1 MLRTIYALGL
11 ILISMITN
19 TIEAKNNN
27 APRVHYT
34 IKIADA
40 KSHYANVTL
49 RLEELTPG
57 TVDVYMPVWT
67 PGSYLVREFAK
78 NVESVAAIGLNSDQ
92 SKMVFAE
99 KPANFGTPIA
109 HTKLDKNTWRLTIPK
124 NVAAVE
130 FRYRVYCFELSV
142 RTSFIDED
150 QALLNMA
157 SVLMTAK
164 GSEHLGG
171 DLAIDYPASWFSKAT
186 ALDQASTEITATPNW
201 PSNDSITEGKYTND
215 ELRSMMRHTDFT
227 YPNFDELVDAPVQLG
242 NFPVFKFEV
251 NGVPHEVAMV
261 GRNNAN
267 PEKLSN
273 DMQLMCRTMAKVVND
288 HPCKRYTFI
297 VQNVET
303 GGGGLEHKNSTV
315 LMMSRWSYIDAAR
328 YRGFL
333 GLVAHEYFHLWN
345 VKRIRPA
352 ELGPFNYRQENYTDL
367 LWLAEGITSY
377 YDEIALMRA
386 GFVSRKEFLG
396 TMAGYVNAHEN
407 RMGARVASISEMSH
421 DAWIKEYRPNENSKN
436 STYSYYSK
444 GVIVGFLFD
453 AWISANT
460 NGNKHLDD
468 VMQYLWRTHY
478 KNKAMGEEGQ
488 GIKEKEFIDA
498 VKIVILAGKT
508 IPTADNKLKNNP
520 KNQSN
525 LGVGVGMSF
534 DQFAEQLLHSTDIPD
549 YAGLMK
555 AAGIDSK
562 ITENQ
567 SKKFG
572 LTCELSNGR
581 TVVKGIHAHPTA
593 AGFQLGVNVNDELI
607 ALNGVRIENN
617 IDDLFLKLGEPKGLN
632 LLVNRA
638 GLLRSFTGDF
648 STFPEV
654 KYEFLL
660 PLIAQGDEFWDGEG
674 AIQTLLK

>member
-1 MLRTIYALGL
+1 MDFCRMLRTIYALGFT
-11 ILISMITN
+11 LISMIPN
-19 TIEAKNNN
+19 SADAKKN
-27 APRVHYT
+27 ASPRVHYT
-34 IKIADA
+34 IAITDP
-40 KSHYANVTL
+40 KSHYADVTL

-57 TVDVYMPVWT
+57 AVDVYMPVWT

-78 NVESVAAIGLNSDQ
+78 NVESVGAIGLNADE

-99 KPANFGTPIA
+99 KPANFGTAIA

-130 FRYRVYCFELSV
+130 FRYKVYCFELSV

-157 SVLMTAK
+157 SVLMTVK

-171 DLAIDYPASWFSKAT
+171 DLAIDHPVRWFNYAT
-186 ALDQASTEITATPNW
+186 ALDDDGE
-201 PSNDSITEGKYTND
+201 SNHYVLDYPAGEW
-215 ELRSMMRHTDFT
+215 LRETKETIRKAFT
-227 YPNFDELVDAPVQLG
+227 YPNFDDLVDAPVQLG
-242 NFPVFKFEV
+242 NFDHFTFDV
-251 NGVPHEVAMV
+251 NGVPHEVAMA
-261 GRNNAN
+261 GRNNADL
-267 PEKLSN
+267 EKLRD

-297 VQNVET
+297 VQNVEN

-315 LMMSRWSYIDAAR
+315 LMMSRWAYTDAAR
-328 YRGFL
+328 YKGFL

-386 GFVSRKEFLG
+386 GIVTRKEFLG

-407 RMGARVASISEMSH
+407 RMGARVATISEMSH

-444 GVIVGFLFD
+444 GVVVGFLFD
-453 AWISANT
+453 AWIAAST
-460 NGNKHLDD
+460 NGSKHLDD

-478 KNKAMGEEGQ
+478 KNKALGEEGA
-488 GIKEKEFIDA
+488 GITEKDFLNA
-498 VKIVILAGKT
+498 VKTVILSGPET
-508 IPTADNKLKNNP
+508 
-520 KNQSN
+520 
-525 LGVGVGMSF
+525 GVATKMSF
-534 DQFAEQLLHSTDIPD
+534 DQFAKQLLHSTDIPD
-549 YAGLMK
+549 YSALLK
-555 AAGIDSK
+555 AAGIDTK
-562 ITENQ
+562 ITESQ

-581 TVVKGIHAHPTA
+581 TIVKGIHAHPTA

-607 ALNGVRIENN
+607 AINGVRIENN
-617 IDDLFLKLGEPKGLN
+617 IDDLILKLGEPKELT
-632 LLVNRA
+632 LVVNRT
-638 GLLRSFTGDF
+638 GLLREFKGNFT
-648 STFPEV
+648 TYPET

-660 PLIAQGDEFWDGEG
+660 PATAKGDDFWEG
-674 AIQTLLK
+674 AGSIQTLLK

>member
-1 MLRTIYALGL
+1 MGFT
-11 ILISMITN
+11 LISMIPN
-19 TIEAKNNN
+19 SADAKKN
-27 APRVHYT
+27 ASPRVHYT
-34 IKIADA
+34 IAITDP
-40 KSHYANVTL
+40 KSHYAEVTL
-49 RLEELTPG
+49 RLEDVTPG
-57 TVDVYMPVWT
+57 SLDVYMPVWT

-78 NVESVAAIGLNSDQ
+78 NVESVSARGLSLDE

-99 KPANFGTPIA
+99 EPLNFGSPIA
-109 HTKLDKNTWRLTIPK
+109 PNKLDKNTWRLTIPK
-124 NVAAVE
+124 GVAAVE
-130 FRYRVYCFELSV
+130 FRYKVYCFELSV
-142 RTSFIDED
+142 RTSFIDDD

-157 SVLMTAK
+157 SVLMTVK

-171 DLAIDYPASWFSKAT
+171 DLAIDYPVRWFKTAT
-186 ALDQASTEITATPNW
+186 ALDQSLYESAVDRE
-201 PSNDSITEGKYTND
+201 YTQA
-215 ELRSMMRHTDFT
+215 ELGSMMRHADFT
-227 YPNFDELVDAPVQLG
+227 YPNFDDLVDAPVQLG
-242 NFPVFKFEV
+242 NFPVFKFDV
-251 NGVPHEVAMV
+251 NGIPHEVAMV
-261 GRNNAN
+261 GRNNADL
-267 PEKLSN
+267 EKLRD

-297 VQNVET
+297 VQNVEA

-315 LMMSRWSYIDAAR
+315 LMMSRWAYTDAAR
-328 YRGFL
+328 YKGFL

-386 GFVSRKEFLG
+386 GIVTRKEFLS

-407 RMGARVASISEMSH
+407 RMGARVATISEMSH

-453 AWISANT
+453 AWIAANT
-460 NGNKHLDD
+460 NGSRHLDD

-478 KNKAMGEEGQ
+478 KNKALGEEGK
-488 GIKEKEFIDA
+488 GITEKEFIDA
-498 VKIVILAGKT
+498 VKTVIITGNGNPEIGIGTGK
-508 IPTADNKLKNNP
+508 
-520 KNQSN
+520 
-525 LGVGVGMSF
+525 SF
-534 DQFAEQLLHSTDIPD
+534 DQFAKQLLHSTEIPD
-549 YAGLMK
+549 YAALAKM
-555 AAGIDSK
+555 AGIDTK
-562 ITENQ
+562 ITESQ

-581 TVVKGIHAHPTA
+581 TLVKGIHAHPTA

-617 IDDLFLKLGEPKGLN
+617 IDDLFLKIGEPKEIT

-638 GLLRSFTGDF
+638 GLLRECTGIF

-654 KYEFLL
+654 KYEFML
-660 PLIAQGDEFWDGEG
+660 PATAKGDEFWEAAG
-674 AIQTLLK
+674 ALQTLLK

>member
-1 MLRTIYALGL
+1 MDFCRMLRIFQTLGL
-11 ILISMITN
+11 AIISITAM
-19 TIEAKNNN
+19 TVSAKSHS
-27 APRVHYT
+27 APRVHYN
-34 IKIADA
+34 IKIESPH
-40 KSHYANVTL
+40 SHYAKVTL
-49 RLEELTPG
+49 RIEDVKPG
-57 TVDVYMPVWT
+57 ALDIYMPIWT
-67 PGSYLVREFAK
+67 PGSYLAREFAK
-78 NVESVAAIGLNSDQ
+78 NVESANAIGLTADE

-99 KPANFGTPIA
+99 KPINFGKTVEF
-109 HTKLDKNTWRLTIPK
+109 TKTSKNTWRVIVPK
-124 NVAAVE
+124 GIQSIE
-130 FRYRVYCFELSV
+130 FGYLVYCFELSV
-142 RTSFIDED
+142 RTSFIDDD

-157 SVLMTAK
+157 SVLMTVK

-171 DLAIDYPASWFSKAT
+171 DLSIDHPLRWFNYAT
-186 ALDQASTEITATPNW
+186 ALDADAEEVMLITKPTEA
-201 PSNDSITEGKYTND
+201 
-215 ELRSMMRHTDFT
+215 ELKSALTRINFT
-227 YPNFDELVDAPVQLG
+227 YPNFDDLVDAPLQLG
-242 NFPVFKFEV
+242 NFPVFKFDV

-261 GRNNAN
+261 GRNNADL
-267 PEKLSN
+267 EKLRG

-297 VQNVET
+297 VQNVEN

-315 LMMSRWSYIDAAR
+315 LMMSRWAYTDAAR
-328 YRGFL
+328 YKGFL

-345 VKRIRPA
+345 VKRIRPI
-352 ELGPFNYRQENYTDL
+352 ELGPFKYGEENYTSM

-386 GFVSRKEFLG
+386 GIVTRKEFLG

-407 RMGARVASISEMSH
+407 RMGARVATISEMSH

-453 AWISANT
+453 AWIAAST
-460 NGNKHLDD
+460 NGSKHLDD

-478 KNKAMGEEGQ
+478 KNKALGEEGA
-488 GIKEKEFIDA
+488 GITEKDFLNA
-498 VKIVILAGKT
+498 VKTVILSGKGNPDAGKGSEFT
-508 IPTADNKLKNNP
+508 
-520 KNQSN
+520 
-525 LGVGVGMSF
+525 F
-534 DQFAEQLLHSTDIPD
+534 DQFAKQLLHSTEIPD
-549 YAGLMK
+549 YSGLMK
-555 AAGIDSK
+555 AAGIDIK
-562 ITENQ
+562 ITESQ

-617 IDDLFLKLGEPKGLN
+617 IDDLFLKLGEPKELT
-632 LLVNRA
+632 LVVNRA
-638 GLLRSFTGDF
+638 GLLREIKGTF

-660 PLIAQGDEFWDGEG
+660 PATAKGDEFWEGAG

>member
-1 MLRTIYALGL
+1 MDFCRMLRIFQTLGL
-11 ILISMITN
+11 AIISITAM
-19 TIEAKNNN
+19 TVSAKSHS
-27 APRVHYT
+27 APRVHYN
-34 IKIADA
+34 IKIESPH
-40 KSHYANVTL
+40 SHYAKVTL
-49 RLEELTPG
+49 RIEDVKPG
-57 TVDVYMPVWT
+57 ALDIYMPIWT
-67 PGSYLVREFAK
+67 PGSYLAREFAK
-78 NVESVAAIGLNSDQ
+78 NVESANAIGLTADE

-99 KPANFGTPIA
+99 MPINFGKTVEF
-109 HTKLDKNTWRLTIPK
+109 TKTSKNTWRVIVPK
-124 NVAAVE
+124 GIQSIE
-130 FRYRVYCFELSV
+130 FSYLVYCFELSV

-157 SVLMTAK
+157 SVLMTVK

-171 DLAIDYPASWFSKAT
+171 DLSIDHPVRWFNYAT
-186 ALDQASTEITATPNW
+186 ALDDDGE
-201 PSNDSITEGKYTND
+201 SNQYVLDYPAGKW
-215 ELRSMMRHTDFT
+215 LRETKETIRKAFT
-227 YPNFDELVDAPVQLG
+227 YPNFDDLVDAPVQLG
-242 NFPVFKFEV
+242 NFDHFTFDV

-261 GRNNAN
+261 GRNNADL
-267 PEKLSN
+267 EKLR
-273 DMQLMCRTMAKVVND
+273 DGIQLMCRTMAKVVND

-297 VQNVET
+297 VQNVEN

-315 LMMSRWSYIDAAR
+315 LMMSRWAYTDAAR
-328 YRGFL
+328 YKGFL

-345 VKRIRPA
+345 VKRIRPI
-352 ELGPFNYRQENYTDL
+352 ELGPFKYGEENYTSM

-386 GFVSRKEFLG
+386 GIVTRKEFLG

-407 RMGARVASISEMSH
+407 RMGARVATISEMSH

-453 AWISANT
+453 AWIAAST
-460 NGNKHLDD
+460 NGSKHLDD

-478 KNKAMGEEGQ
+478 KNKALGEEGA
-488 GIKEKEFIDA
+488 GITEKDFLNA
-498 VKIVILAGKT
+498 VKTVILSGKGNPDAGKGSEF
-508 IPTADNKLKNNP
+508 P
-520 KNQSN
+520 
-525 LGVGVGMSF
+525 F
-534 DQFAEQLLHSTDIPD
+534 DQFAKQLLHSTEIPD
-549 YAGLMK
+549 YSGLMK
-555 AAGIDSK
+555 DAGIDIK
-562 ITENQ
+562 ITESQ

-572 LTCELSNGR
+572 LSCELSNGR

-617 IDDLFLKLGEPKGLN
+617 IDDLFLKLGEPKELT
-632 LLVNRA
+632 LVVNRA
-638 GLLRSFTGDF
+638 GLLREIKGNF

-660 PLIAQGDEFWDGEG
+660 PATAKGDEFWEGAG

>member
-1 MLRTIYALGL
+1 MDFCRMLGIFQTLGL
-11 ILISMITN
+11 AIISITAM
-19 TIEAKNNN
+19 TVSAKSQS
-27 APRVHYT
+27 APRVHYN
-34 IKIADA
+34 IKIESPH
-40 KSHYANVTL
+40 SHYAKVTL
-49 RLEELTPG
+49 RIEDVKPG
-57 TVDVYMPVWT
+57 ALDIYMPIWT
-67 PGSYLVREFAK
+67 PGSYLAREFAK
-78 NVESVAAIGLNSDQ
+78 NVESANAIGLTADE

-99 KPANFGTPIA
+99 MPINFGKTVEF
-109 HTKLDKNTWRLTIPK
+109 TKTNKNTWRVIVPK
-124 NVAAVE
+124 GIQSIE
-130 FRYRVYCFELSV
+130 FSYLVYCFELSV

-157 SVLMTAK
+157 SVLMTVK

-171 DLAIDYPASWFSKAT
+171 DLSIDHPVRWFNYAT
-186 ALDQASTEITATPNW
+186 ALDDDGE
-201 PSNDSITEGKYTND
+201 SNQYVLDYPAGKW
-215 ELRSMMRHTDFT
+215 LRETKETIRKAFT
-227 YPNFDELVDAPVQLG
+227 YPNFDDLVDAPVQLG
-242 NFPVFKFEV
+242 NFDNFTFDV

-261 GRNNAN
+261 GRNNADL
-267 PEKLSN
+267 EKLR
-273 DMQLMCRTMAKVVND
+273 DGIQLMCRTMAKVVND

-297 VQNVET
+297 VQNVEN

-315 LMMSRWSYIDAAR
+315 LMMSRWAYTDAAR
-328 YRGFL
+328 YKGFL

-345 VKRIRPA
+345 VKRIRPT
-352 ELGPFNYRQENYTDL
+352 ELGPFKYGEENYTSM

-386 GFVSRKEFLG
+386 GIVTRKEFLG

-407 RMGARVASISEMSH
+407 RMGARVATISEMSH

-453 AWISANT
+453 AWIAAST
-460 NGNKHLDD
+460 NGSKHLDD

-478 KNKAMGEEGQ
+478 KNKALGEEGA
-488 GIKEKEFIDA
+488 GITEKDFLNA
-498 VKIVILAGKT
+498 VKTVILSGKGNPDAGKGSEFT
-508 IPTADNKLKNNP
+508 
-520 KNQSN
+520 
-525 LGVGVGMSF
+525 F
-534 DQFAEQLLHSTDIPD
+534 DQFAKQLLHSTEIPD
-549 YAGLMK
+549 YSGLMK
-555 AAGIDSK
+555 AAGIDIK
-562 ITENQ
+562 ITESQ

-572 LTCELSNGR
+572 LSCELSNGR

-617 IDDLFLKLGEPKGLN
+617 IDDLFLKLGEPKELT
-632 LLVNRA
+632 LVVNRA
-638 GLLRSFTGDF
+638 GLLREIKGNF

-660 PLIAQGDEFWDGEG
+660 PATAKGDEFWEGAG

>member
-1 MLRTIYALGL
+1 VDFCRMLGIFQTLGL
-11 ILISMITN
+11 AIISITAM
-19 TIEAKNNN
+19 TVSAKSQS
-27 APRVHYT
+27 APRVHYN
-34 IKIADA
+34 IKIESPH
-40 KSHYANVTL
+40 SHYAKVTL
-49 RLEELTPG
+49 RIEDVKPG
-57 TVDVYMPVWT
+57 ALDIYMPIWT
-67 PGSYLVREFAK
+67 PGSYLAREFAK
-78 NVESVAAIGLNSDQ
+78 NVESANAIGLTADE

-99 KPANFGTPIA
+99 MPINFGKTVEF
-109 HTKLDKNTWRLTIPK
+109 TKTSKNTWRVIVPK
-124 NVAAVE
+124 GIQSIE
-130 FRYRVYCFELSV
+130 FSYLVYCFELSV

-157 SVLMTAK
+157 SVLMTVK

-171 DLAIDYPASWFSKAT
+171 DLSIDHPVRWFNYAT
-186 ALDQASTEITATPNW
+186 ALDDDGE
-201 PSNDSITEGKYTND
+201 SNQYVLDYPAGKW
-215 ELRSMMRHTDFT
+215 LRETKETIRKAFT
-227 YPNFDELVDAPVQLG
+227 YPNFDDLVDAPVQLG
-242 NFPVFKFEV
+242 NFDHFTFDV

-261 GRNNAN
+261 GRNNADL
-267 PEKLSN
+267 EKLR
-273 DMQLMCRTMAKVVND
+273 DGIQLMCRTMAKVVND

-297 VQNVET
+297 VQNVEN

-315 LMMSRWSYIDAAR
+315 LMMSRWAYTDAAR
-328 YRGFL
+328 YKGFL

-345 VKRIRPA
+345 VKRIRPT
-352 ELGPFNYRQENYTDL
+352 ELGPFKYGEENYTSM

-386 GFVSRKEFLG
+386 GIVTRKEFLG

-407 RMGARVASISEMSH
+407 RMGARVATISEMSH

-453 AWISANT
+453 AWIAAST
-460 NGNKHLDD
+460 NGSKHLDD

-478 KNKAMGEEGQ
+478 KNKALGEEGA
-488 GIKEKEFIDA
+488 GITEKDFLNA
-498 VKIVILAGKT
+498 VKTVILSGKGNPDAGKGSEFT
-508 IPTADNKLKNNP
+508 
-520 KNQSN
+520 
-525 LGVGVGMSF
+525 F
-534 DQFAEQLLHSTDIPD
+534 DQFAKQLLHSTEIPD
-549 YAGLMK
+549 YSGLMK
-555 AAGIDSK
+555 DAGIDIK
-562 ITENQ
+562 ITESQ

-572 LTCELSNGR
+572 LSCELSNGR

-617 IDDLFLKLGEPKGLN
+617 IDDLFLKLGEPKELT
-632 LLVNRA
+632 LMVNRA
-638 GLLRSFTGDF
+638 GLLREIKGNF

-660 PLIAQGDEFWDGEG
+660 PATAKGDEFWEGAG

>member
-1 MLRTIYALGL
+1 MTV
-11 ILISMITN
+11 S
-19 TIEAKNNN
+19 AKSQS
-27 APRVHYT
+27 APRVHYN
-34 IKIADA
+34 IKIESPH
-40 KSHYANVTL
+40 SHYAKVTL
-49 RLEELTPG
+49 RIEDVKPG
-57 TVDVYMPVWT
+57 ALDIYMPIWT
-67 PGSYLVREFAK
+67 PGSYLAREFAK
-78 NVESVAAIGLNSDQ
+78 NVESVHAIGLTADE

-99 KPANFGTPIA
+99 KPINFGKTVEF
-109 HTKLDKNTWRLTIPK
+109 TKTNKNTWRVIVPK
-124 NVAAVE
+124 GIQSIE
-130 FRYRVYCFELSV
+130 FSYLVYCFELSV

-157 SVLMTAK
+157 SVLMTVK

-171 DLAIDYPASWFSKAT
+171 DLSIDHPVRWFNYAT
-186 ALDQASTEITATPNW
+186 ALDDDGE
-201 PSNDSITEGKYTND
+201 SNHYVLDYPAGEW
-215 ELRSMMRHTDFT
+215 LRETKETIRKAFT
-227 YPNFDELVDAPVQLG
+227 YPNFDDLVDAPVQLG
-242 NFPVFKFEV
+242 NFYFFTFDVD
-251 NGVPHEVAMV
+251 GIPHEVAMV
-261 GRNNAN
+261 GRNNADL
-267 PEKLSN
+267 EKLRD

-297 VQNVET
+297 VQNVEN

-315 LMMSRWSYIDAAR
+315 LMMSRWAYTDAAR
-328 YRGFL
+328 YKGFL

-345 VKRIRPA
+345 VKRIRPI
-352 ELGPFNYRQENYTDL
+352 ELGPFKYGEENYTSM

-386 GFVSRKEFLG
+386 GIVTRKEFLG

-407 RMGARVASISEMSH
+407 RMGARVATISEMSH

-453 AWISANT
+453 AWIAAST
-460 NGNKHLDD
+460 NGSKHLDD

-478 KNKAMGEEGQ
+478 KNKALGEEGA
-488 GIKEKEFIDA
+488 GITEKDFLNA
-498 VKIVILAGKT
+498 VKTVILSGKGNPDAGKGSGFT
-508 IPTADNKLKNNP
+508 
-520 KNQSN
+520 
-525 LGVGVGMSF
+525 F
-534 DQFAEQLLHSTDIPD
+534 DQFAKQLLHSTEIPD
-549 YAGLMK
+549 YSGLMK
-555 AAGIDSK
+555 AAGIDIK
-562 ITENQ
+562 ITESQ

-572 LTCELSNGR
+572 LTCELSSGR

-617 IDDLFLKLGEPKGLN
+617 IDDLFLKLGEPKELT
-632 LLVNRA
+632 LVVNRA
-638 GLLRSFTGDF
+638 GLLREIKGNF

-660 PLIAQGDEFWDGEG
+660 PATAKGDDFWEGAG

>member
-1 MLRTIYALGL
+1 MDFCRMLGIFQTLGL
-11 ILISMITN
+11 AIISITAM
-19 TIEAKNNN
+19 TVSAKSQS
-27 APRVHYT
+27 APRVHYN
-34 IKIADA
+34 IKIESPH
-40 KSHYANVTL
+40 SHYAKVTL
-49 RLEELTPG
+49 RIEDVKPG
-57 TVDVYMPVWT
+57 ALDIYMPIWT
-67 PGSYLVREFAK
+67 PGSYLAREFAK
-78 NVESVAAIGLNSDQ
+78 NVESANAIGLTADE

-99 KPANFGTPIA
+99 MPINFGKTVEF
-109 HTKLDKNTWRLTIPK
+109 TKTSKNTWRVIVPK
-124 NVAAVE
+124 GIQSIE
-130 FRYRVYCFELSV
+130 FSYLVYCFELSV

-157 SVLMTAK
+157 SVLMTVK

-171 DLAIDYPASWFSKAT
+171 DLSIDHPVRWFNYAT
-186 ALDQASTEITATPNW
+186 ALDDDGE
-201 PSNDSITEGKYTND
+201 SNQYVLDYPAGKW
-215 ELRSMMRHTDFT
+215 LRETKETIRKAFT
-227 YPNFDELVDAPVQLG
+227 YPNFDDLVDAPVQLG
-242 NFPVFKFEV
+242 NFDNFTFDV

-261 GRNNAN
+261 GRNNADL
-267 PEKLSN
+267 EKLR
-273 DMQLMCRTMAKVVND
+273 DGIQLMCRTMAKVVND

-297 VQNVET
+297 VQNVEN

-315 LMMSRWSYIDAAR
+315 LMMSRWAYTDAAR
-328 YRGFL
+328 YKGFL

-345 VKRIRPA
+345 VKRIRPT
-352 ELGPFNYRQENYTDL
+352 ELGPFKYGEENYTSM

-386 GFVSRKEFLG
+386 GIVTRKEFLG

-407 RMGARVASISEMSH
+407 RMGARVATISEMSH

-453 AWISANT
+453 AWIAAST
-460 NGNKHLDD
+460 NGSKHLDD

-478 KNKAMGEEGQ
+478 KNKALGEEGA
-488 GIKEKEFIDA
+488 GITEKDFLNA
-498 VKIVILAGKT
+498 VKTVILSGKGNPDAGKGSEFT
-508 IPTADNKLKNNP
+508 
-520 KNQSN
+520 
-525 LGVGVGMSF
+525 F
-534 DQFAEQLLHSTDIPD
+534 DQFAKQLLHSTEIPD
-549 YAGLMK
+549 YSGLMK
-555 AAGIDSK
+555 AAGIDIK
-562 ITENQ
+562 ITESQ

-572 LTCELSNGR
+572 LSCELSNGR

-617 IDDLFLKLGEPKGLN
+617 IDDLFLKLGEPKELT
-632 LLVNRA
+632 LVVNRA
-638 GLLRSFTGDF
+638 GLLREIKGNF

-660 PLIAQGDEFWDGEG
+660 PATAKGDEFWEGAG

>member
-1 MLRTIYALGL
+1 MDFCKMLGIFQTLGL
-11 ILISMITN
+11 AIISITAM
-19 TIEAKNNN
+19 TVSAKSQS
-27 APRVHYT
+27 APRVHYN
-34 IKIADA
+34 IKIESPH
-40 KSHYANVTL
+40 SHYAKVTL
-49 RLEELTPG
+49 RIEDVKPG
-57 TVDVYMPVWT
+57 ALDIYMPIWT
-67 PGSYLVREFAK
+67 PGSYLAREFAK
-78 NVESVAAIGLNSDQ
+78 NVESANAIGLTADE

-99 KPANFGTPIA
+99 MPINFGKTVEF
-109 HTKLDKNTWRLTIPK
+109 TKTNKNTWRVIVPK
-124 NVAAVE
+124 GIQSIE
-130 FRYRVYCFELSV
+130 FSYLVYCFELSV

-157 SVLMTAK
+157 SVLMTVK

-171 DLAIDYPASWFSKAT
+171 DLSIDHPVRWFNYAT
-186 ALDQASTEITATPNW
+186 ALDDDGE
-201 PSNDSITEGKYTND
+201 SNQYVLDYPAGKW
-215 ELRSMMRHTDFT
+215 LRETKETIRKAFT
-227 YPNFDELVDAPVQLG
+227 YPNFDDLVDAPVQLG
-242 NFPVFKFEV
+242 NFDNFTFDV

-261 GRNNAN
+261 GRNNADL
-267 PEKLSN
+267 EKLR
-273 DMQLMCRTMAKVVND
+273 DGIQLMCRTMAKVVND

-297 VQNVET
+297 VQNVEN

-315 LMMSRWSYIDAAR
+315 LMMSRWAYTDAAR
-328 YRGFL
+328 YKGFL

-345 VKRIRPA
+345 VKRIRPT
-352 ELGPFNYRQENYTDL
+352 ELGPFKYGEENYTSM

-386 GFVSRKEFLG
+386 GIVTRKEFLG

-407 RMGARVASISEMSH
+407 RMGARVATISEMSH

-453 AWISANT
+453 AWIAAST
-460 NGNKHLDD
+460 NGSKHLDD

-478 KNKAMGEEGQ
+478 KNKALGEEGA
-488 GIKEKEFIDA
+488 GITEKDFLNA
-498 VKIVILAGKT
+498 VKTVILSGKGNPDAGKGSEFT
-508 IPTADNKLKNNP
+508 
-520 KNQSN
+520 
-525 LGVGVGMSF
+525 F
-534 DQFAEQLLHSTDIPD
+534 DQFAKQLLHSTEIPD
-549 YAGLMK
+549 YSGLMK
-555 AAGIDSK
+555 AAGIDIK
-562 ITENQ
+562 ITESQ

-572 LTCELSNGR
+572 LSCELSNGR

-617 IDDLFLKLGEPKGLN
+617 IDDLFLKLGEPKELT
-632 LLVNRA
+632 LVVNRA
-638 GLLRSFTGDF
+638 GLLREIKGNF

-660 PLIAQGDEFWDGEG
+660 PATAKGDEFWEGAG

>member
-1 MLRTIYALGL
+1 MDFCRMLRIFQTLGL
-11 ILISMITN
+11 AIISITAM
-19 TIEAKNNN
+19 TVSAKSHS
-27 APRVHYT
+27 APRVHYN
-34 IKIADA
+34 IKIESPH
-40 KSHYANVTL
+40 SHYAKVTL
-49 RLEELTPG
+49 RIEDVKPG
-57 TVDVYMPVWT
+57 ALDIYMPIWT
-67 PGSYLVREFAK
+67 PGSYLAREFAK
-78 NVESVAAIGLNSDQ
+78 NVESANAIGLTADE

-99 KPANFGTPIA
+99 KPINFGKTVEF
-109 HTKLDKNTWRLTIPK
+109 TKTSKNTWRVIVPK
-124 NVAAVE
+124 GIQSIE
-130 FRYRVYCFELSV
+130 FSYLVYCFELSV

-157 SVLMTAK
+157 SVLMTVK

-171 DLAIDYPASWFSKAT
+171 DLSIDHPLRWFNYAT
-186 ALDQASTEITATPNW
+186 ALDADAEEVMLITKPTEA
-201 PSNDSITEGKYTND
+201 
-215 ELRSMMRHTDFT
+215 ELKSALTRINFT
-227 YPNFDELVDAPVQLG
+227 YPNFDDLVDAPLQLG
-242 NFPVFKFEV
+242 NFPVFKFDV

-261 GRNNAN
+261 GRNNADL
-267 PEKLSN
+267 EKLRG

-297 VQNVET
+297 VQNVEN

-315 LMMSRWSYIDAAR
+315 LMMSRWAYTDAAR
-328 YRGFL
+328 YKGFL

-345 VKRIRPA
+345 VKRIRPI
-352 ELGPFNYRQENYTDL
+352 ELGPFKYGEENYTSM

-386 GFVSRKEFLG
+386 GIVTRKEFLG

-407 RMGARVASISEMSH
+407 RMGARVATISEMSH

-453 AWISANT
+453 AWIAAST
-460 NGNKHLDD
+460 NGSKHLDD

-478 KNKAMGEEGQ
+478 KNKALGEEGA
-488 GIKEKEFIDA
+488 GITEKDFLNA
-498 VKIVILAGKT
+498 VKTVILSGKGNPDAGKGSGFT
-508 IPTADNKLKNNP
+508 
-520 KNQSN
+520 
-525 LGVGVGMSF
+525 F
-534 DQFAEQLLHSTDIPD
+534 DQFAKQLLHSTEIPD
-549 YAGLMK
+549 YSGLMK
-555 AAGIDSK
+555 AAGIDIK
-562 ITENQ
+562 ITESQ

-617 IDDLFLKLGEPKGLN
+617 IDDLFLKLGEPKELT
-632 LLVNRA
+632 LVLNRA
-638 GLLRSFTGDF
+638 GLLREIKGNF

-660 PLIAQGDEFWDGEG
+660 PATAKGDEFWEGAG

>member
-1 MLRTIYALGL
+1 MDFCRMLRIFQTLGL
-11 ILISMITN
+11 AIISITAM
-19 TIEAKNNN
+19 TVSAKSHS
-27 APRVHYT
+27 APRVHYN
-34 IKIADA
+34 IKIESPH
-40 KSHYANVTL
+40 SHYAKVTL
-49 RLEELTPG
+49 RIEDVKPG
-57 TVDVYMPVWT
+57 ALDIYMPIWT
-67 PGSYLVREFAK
+67 PGSYLAREFAK
-78 NVESVAAIGLNSDQ
+78 NVESVHAIGLTADE

-99 KPANFGTPIA
+99 MPINFGKTVEF
-109 HTKLDKNTWRLTIPK
+109 TKTNKNTWRVIVPK
-124 NVAAVE
+124 GIQSIE
-130 FRYRVYCFELSV
+130 FSYLVYCFELSV
-142 RTSFIDED
+142 RTSFIDDD

-157 SVLMTAK
+157 SVLMTVK

-171 DLAIDYPASWFSKAT
+171 DLSIDHPLRWFNYAT
-186 ALDQASTEITATPNW
+186 ALDADAEEVMLITKPTEA
-201 PSNDSITEGKYTND
+201 
-215 ELRSMMRHTDFT
+215 ELKSALTRINFT
-227 YPNFDELVDAPVQLG
+227 YPNFDDLVDAPLQLG
-242 NFPVFKFEV
+242 NFPVFKFDV

-261 GRNNAN
+261 GRNNADL
-267 PEKLSN
+267 EKLRG

-297 VQNVET
+297 VQNVEN

-315 LMMSRWSYIDAAR
+315 LMMSRWAYTDAAR
-328 YRGFL
+328 YKGFL

-345 VKRIRPA
+345 VKRIRPI
-352 ELGPFNYRQENYTDL
+352 ELGPFKYGEENYTSM

-386 GFVSRKEFLG
+386 GIVTRKEFLG

-407 RMGARVASISEMSH
+407 RMGARVATISEMSH

-453 AWISANT
+453 AWIAAST
-460 NGNKHLDD
+460 NGSKHLDD

-478 KNKAMGEEGQ
+478 KNKALGEEGA
-488 GIKEKEFIDA
+488 GITEKDFLNA
-498 VKIVILAGKT
+498 VKTVILSGKGNPDAGKGSEFT
-508 IPTADNKLKNNP
+508 
-520 KNQSN
+520 
-525 LGVGVGMSF
+525 F
-534 DQFAEQLLHSTDIPD
+534 DQFAKQLLHSTEIPD
-549 YAGLMK
+549 YSGLMK
-555 AAGIDSK
+555 AAGIDIK
-562 ITENQ
+562 ITESQ

-617 IDDLFLKLGEPKGLN
+617 IDDLFLKLGEPKELT
-632 LLVNRA
+632 LVVNRA
-638 GLLRSFTGDF
+638 GLLREIKGNF

-660 PLIAQGDEFWDGEG
+660 PATAKGDDFWEGAG

>member
-1 MLRTIYALGL
+1 MMDFCDMLRMISTLGL
-11 ILISMITN
+11 ALISTFTMTA
-19 TIEAKNNN
+19 EAKSSN
-27 APRVHYT
+27 APKVHYT
-34 IKIADA
+34 INISDP
-40 KSHYANVTL
+40 KSHYAEVTL
-49 RLEELTPG
+49 RIEDVKPG
-57 TVDVYMPVWT
+57 TMEVYMPVWT

-78 NVESVAAIGLNSDQ
+78 NVESVGAIGLNSDE

-109 HTKLDKNTWRLTIPK
+109 HTKLDKNTWRLTVPK

-130 FRYRVYCFELSV
+130 FRYKVYCFELSV

-157 SVLMTAK
+157 SVLMTVK

-171 DLAIDYPASWFSKAT
+171 DLAIDHPVRWFNYAT
-186 ALDQASTEITATPNW
+186 ALDDDGE
-201 PSNDSITEGKYTND
+201 SNHYVVDYPAGEW
-215 ELRSMMRHTDFT
+215 LRETKETIRKAFT
-227 YPNFDELVDAPVQLG
+227 YPNFDDLVDAPVQLG
-242 NFPVFKFEV
+242 NFYHFTFDV

-261 GRNNAN
+261 GRNNADL
-267 PEKLSN
+267 EKLRD

-297 VQNVET
+297 VQNVEN

-315 LMMSRWSYIDAAR
+315 LMMSRWAYTDAAK
-328 YRGFL
+328 YKGFL

-386 GFVSRKEFLG
+386 GIVTRKEFLS

-407 RMGARVASISEMSH
+407 RMGARVATISEMSH

-444 GVIVGFLFD
+444 GVVVGFLFD
-453 AWISANT
+453 AWIAAST
-460 NGNKHLDD
+460 NGSKHLDD

-478 KNKAMGEEGQ
+478 KNKALGEEGA
-488 GIKEKEFIDA
+488 GITEKDFLNA
-498 VKIVILAGKT
+498 VKTVILSGPET
-508 IPTADNKLKNNP
+508 
-520 KNQSN
+520 
-525 LGVGVGMSF
+525 GVATKMSF
-534 DQFAEQLLHSTDIPD
+534 DQFAKHLLHSTEIPD
-549 YAGLMK
+549 YSALLK
-555 AAGIDSK
+555 AAGIDTK
-562 ITENQ
+562 ITESQ

-581 TVVKGIHAHPTA
+581 TIVKGIHAHPTA

-607 ALNGVRIENN
+607 AINGVRIENN
-617 IDDLFLKLGEPKGLN
+617 IDDLFLKLGEPKELT
-632 LLVNRA
+632 LVVNRT
-638 GLLRSFTGDF
+638 GLLREFKGNFTAY
-648 STFPEV
+648 PET

-660 PLIAQGDEFWDGEG
+660 PATAKGDDFWEGAG

>member
-1 MLRTIYALGL
+1 MDFCRMLRIFQTLGL
-11 ILISMITN
+11 AIISITAM
-19 TIEAKNNN
+19 TVSAKSHS
-27 APRVHYT
+27 APRVHYN
-34 IKIADA
+34 IKIESPH
-40 KSHYANVTL
+40 SHYAKVTL
-49 RLEELTPG
+49 RIEDVKPG
-57 TVDVYMPVWT
+57 ALDIYMPIWT
-67 PGSYLVREFAK
+67 PGSYLAREFAK
-78 NVESVAAIGLNSDQ
+78 NVESANAIGLTADE

-99 KPANFGTPIA
+99 KPINFGKTVEF
-109 HTKLDKNTWRLTIPK
+109 TKTSKNTWRVIVPK
-124 NVAAVE
+124 GIQSIE
-130 FRYRVYCFELSV
+130 FSYLVYCFELSV

-157 SVLMTAK
+157 SVLMTVK

-171 DLAIDYPASWFSKAT
+171 DLSIDHPLRWFNYAT
-186 ALDQASTEITATPNW
+186 ALDADAEEVMLITKPTEA
-201 PSNDSITEGKYTND
+201 
-215 ELRSMMRHTDFT
+215 ELKSALTRINFT
-227 YPNFDELVDAPVQLG
+227 YPNFDDLVDAPLQLG
-242 NFPVFKFEV
+242 NFPVFKFDV

-261 GRNNAN
+261 GRNNADL
-267 PEKLSN
+267 EKLRG

-297 VQNVET
+297 VQNVEN

-315 LMMSRWSYIDAAR
+315 LMMSRWAYTDAAR
-328 YRGFL
+328 YKGFL

-345 VKRIRPA
+345 VKRIRPI
-352 ELGPFNYRQENYTDL
+352 ELGPFKYGEENYTSM

-386 GFVSRKEFLG
+386 GIVTRKEFLG

-407 RMGARVASISEMSH
+407 RMGARVATISEMSH

-453 AWISANT
+453 AWIAAST
-460 NGNKHLDD
+460 NGSKHLDD

-478 KNKAMGEEGQ
+478 KNKALGEEGA
-488 GIKEKEFIDA
+488 GITEKDFLNA
-498 VKIVILAGKT
+498 VKTVILSGKGNPDAGKGSEFT
-508 IPTADNKLKNNP
+508 
-520 KNQSN
+520 
-525 LGVGVGMSF
+525 F
-534 DQFAEQLLHSTDIPD
+534 DQFAKQLLHSTEIPD
-549 YAGLMK
+549 YSGLMK
-555 AAGIDSK
+555 AAGIDIK
-562 ITENQ
+562 ITESQ

-617 IDDLFLKLGEPKGLN
+617 IDDLFLKLGEPKELT
-632 LLVNRA
+632 LVVNRA
-638 GLLRSFTGDF
+638 GLLREIKGNF

-660 PLIAQGDEFWDGEG
+660 PATAKGDDFWEGAG

>member
-1 MLRTIYALGL
+1 MDFCRMLRIFQTLGL
-11 ILISMITN
+11 AIISITAM
-19 TIEAKNNN
+19 TVSAKSHS
-27 APRVHYT
+27 APRVHYN
-34 IKIADA
+34 IKIESPH
-40 KSHYANVTL
+40 SHYAKVTL
-49 RLEELTPG
+49 RIEDVKPG
-57 TVDVYMPVWT
+57 ALDIYMPIWT
-67 PGSYLVREFAK
+67 PGSYLAREFAK
-78 NVESVAAIGLNSDQ
+78 NVESANAIGLTADE

-99 KPANFGTPIA
+99 KPINFGKTVEF
-109 HTKLDKNTWRLTIPK
+109 TKTSKNTWRVIVPK
-124 NVAAVE
+124 GIQSIE
-130 FRYRVYCFELSV
+130 FSYLVYCFELSV
-142 RTSFIDED
+142 RTSFIDDD

-157 SVLMTAK
+157 SVLMTVK

-171 DLAIDYPASWFSKAT
+171 DLSIDHPLRWFNYAT
-186 ALDQASTEITATPNW
+186 ALDADAEEVMLITKPTEA
-201 PSNDSITEGKYTND
+201 
-215 ELRSMMRHTDFT
+215 ELKSALTRINFT
-227 YPNFDELVDAPVQLG
+227 YPNFDDLVDAPLQLG
-242 NFPVFKFEV
+242 NFPVFKFDV

-261 GRNNAN
+261 GRNNADL
-267 PEKLSN
+267 EKLRG

-297 VQNVET
+297 VQNVEN

-315 LMMSRWSYIDAAR
+315 LMMSRWAYTDAAR
-328 YRGFL
+328 YKGFL

-345 VKRIRPA
+345 VKRIRPI
-352 ELGPFNYRQENYTDL
+352 ELGPFKYGEENYTSM

-386 GFVSRKEFLG
+386 GIVTRKEFLG

-407 RMGARVASISEMSH
+407 RMGARVATISEMSH

-453 AWISANT
+453 AWIAAST
-460 NGNKHLDD
+460 NGSKHLDD

-478 KNKAMGEEGQ
+478 KNKALGEEGA
-488 GIKEKEFIDA
+488 GITEKDFLNA
-498 VKIVILAGKT
+498 VKTVILSGKGNPDAGKGSEFT
-508 IPTADNKLKNNP
+508 
-520 KNQSN
+520 
-525 LGVGVGMSF
+525 F
-534 DQFAEQLLHSTDIPD
+534 DQFAKQLLHSTEIPD
-549 YAGLMK
+549 YSGLMK
-555 AAGIDSK
+555 AAGIDIK
-562 ITENQ
+562 ITESQ

-617 IDDLFLKLGEPKGLN
+617 IDDLFLKLGEPKELT
-632 LLVNRA
+632 LVVNRA
-638 GLLRSFTGDF
+638 GLLREIKGTF

-660 PLIAQGDEFWDGEG
+660 PATAKGDEFWEGAG

>member
-1 MLRTIYALGL
+1 MDFCRMLRIFQTLGL
-11 ILISMITN
+11 AIISITAM
-19 TIEAKNNN
+19 TVSAKSHS
-27 APRVHYT
+27 APRVHYN
-34 IKIADA
+34 IKIESPH
-40 KSHYANVTL
+40 SHYAKVTL
-49 RLEELTPG
+49 RIEDVKPG
-57 TVDVYMPVWT
+57 ALDIYRPIWT
-67 PGSYLVREFAK
+67 PGSYLAREFAK
-78 NVESVAAIGLNSDQ
+78 NVESANAIGLTADE

-99 KPANFGTPIA
+99 KPINFGKTVEF
-109 HTKLDKNTWRLTIPK
+109 TKTSKNTWRVIVPK
-124 NVAAVE
+124 GIQSIE
-130 FRYRVYCFELSV
+130 FSYLVYCFELSV
-142 RTSFIDED
+142 RTSFIDDD

-157 SVLMTAK
+157 SVLMTVK

-171 DLAIDYPASWFSKAT
+171 DLSIDHPLRWFNYAT
-186 ALDQASTEITATPNW
+186 ALDADAEEVMLITKPTEA
-201 PSNDSITEGKYTND
+201 
-215 ELRSMMRHTDFT
+215 ELKSALTRINFT
-227 YPNFDELVDAPVQLG
+227 YPNFDDLVDAPLQLG
-242 NFPVFKFEV
+242 NFPVFKFDV

-261 GRNNAN
+261 GRNNADL
-267 PEKLSN
+267 EKLRG

-297 VQNVET
+297 VQNVEN

-315 LMMSRWSYIDAAR
+315 LMMSRWAYTDAAR
-328 YRGFL
+328 YKGFL

-345 VKRIRPA
+345 VKRIRPI
-352 ELGPFNYRQENYTDL
+352 ELGPFKYGEENYTSM

-386 GFVSRKEFLG
+386 GIVTRKEFLG

-407 RMGARVASISEMSH
+407 RMGARVATISEMSH

-453 AWISANT
+453 AWIAAST
-460 NGNKHLDD
+460 NGSKHLDD

-478 KNKAMGEEGQ
+478 KNKALGEEGA
-488 GIKEKEFIDA
+488 GITEKDFLNA
-498 VKIVILAGKT
+498 VKTVILSGKGNPDAGKGSEFT
-508 IPTADNKLKNNP
+508 
-520 KNQSN
+520 
-525 LGVGVGMSF
+525 F
-534 DQFAEQLLHSTDIPD
+534 DQFAKQLLHSTEIPD
-549 YAGLMK
+549 YSGLMK
-555 AAGIDSK
+555 AAGIDIK
-562 ITENQ
+562 ITESQ

-617 IDDLFLKLGEPKGLN
+617 IDDLFLKLGEPKELT
-632 LLVNRA
+632 LVVNRA
-638 GLLRSFTGDF
+638 GLLREIKGTF

-660 PLIAQGDEFWDGEG
+660 PATAKGDEFWEGAG

>member
-1 MLRTIYALGL
+1 
-11 ILISMITN
+11 
-19 TIEAKNNN
+19 
-27 APRVHYT
+27 
-34 IKIADA
+34 
-40 KSHYANVTL
+40 
-49 RLEELTPG
+49 
-57 TVDVYMPVWT
+57 
-67 PGSYLVREFAK
+67 
-78 NVESVAAIGLNSDQ
+78 
-92 SKMVFAE
+92 
-99 KPANFGTPIA
+99 
-109 HTKLDKNTWRLTIPK
+109 
-124 NVAAVE
+124 
-130 FRYRVYCFELSV
+130 
-142 RTSFIDED
+142 
-150 QALLNMA
+150 
-157 SVLMTAK
+157 
-164 GSEHLGG
+164 
-171 DLAIDYPASWFSKAT
+171 
-186 ALDQASTEITATPNW
+186 LDQASDDFIAEREYTEA
-201 PSNDSITEGKYTND
+201 G
-215 ELRSMMRHTDFT
+215 LRSAMGRADFT
-227 YPNFDELVDAPVQLG
+227 YPNFDDLVDAPVQLG
-242 NFPVFKFEV
+242 NFPVFKFDV

-261 GRNNAN
+261 GRNNADV
-267 PEKLSN
+267 EKLRD

-297 VQNVET
+297 VQNVEN

-315 LMMSRWSYIDAAR
+315 LMMSRWAYTDAAR
-328 YRGFL
+328 YKGFL

-386 GFVSRKEFLG
+386 GIVTRKEFLG

-407 RMGARVASISEMSH
+407 RMGARVATISEMSH

-444 GVIVGFLFD
+444 GVVVGFLFD
-453 AWISANT
+453 AWIVAST
-460 NGNKHLDD
+460 NGSKHLDD

-478 KNKAMGEEGQ
+478 KNKALGEEGA
-488 GIKEKEFIDA
+488 GITEKDFLNA
-498 VKIVILAGKT
+498 VKTVILSGPET
-508 IPTADNKLKNNP
+508 
-520 KNQSN
+520 
-525 LGVGVGMSF
+525 GVATKMSF
-534 DQFAEQLLHSTDIPD
+534 DQFAKQLLHSTEIPD
-549 YAGLMK
+549 YSGLIK
-555 AAGIDSK
+555 AAGIDTK

-617 IDDLFLKLGEPKGLN
+617 IDDLFLKLGEPKELM
-632 LLVNRA
+632 LVVNRA
-638 GLLRSFTGDF
+638 GLLREIKGNF

-660 PLIAQGDEFWDGEG
+660 PATAKGDDFWEGAG

>member
-1 MLRTIYALGL
+1 MLRTIYALGFT
-11 ILISMITN
+11 LISMLPNSADAKKN
-19 TIEAKNNN
+19 TT
-27 APRVHYT
+27 PRVHYN
-34 IKIADA
+34 INISDP
-40 KSHYANVTL
+40 KSHYADVTL

-57 TVDVYMPVWT
+57 AVEIYMPVWT

-78 NVESVAAIGLNSDQ
+78 NVESVSARGLSLEE

-99 KPANFGTPIA
+99 EPLNFGTALSPK
-109 HTKLDKNTWRLTIPK
+109 KLDKNTWRLTIPK
-124 NVAAVE
+124 NVAAAE
-130 FRYRVYCFELSV
+130 FHYRVYCFELSV

-157 SVLMTAK
+157 SVLMTVK

-171 DLAIDYPASWFSKAT
+171 DLSIDFPVRWFNHASALEFSDELYLAEKEY
-186 ALDQASTEITATPNW
+186 TE
-201 PSNDSITEGKYTND
+201 S
-215 ELRSMMRHTDFT
+215 ELRSLLKRRDYT
-227 YPNFDELVDAPVQLG
+227 YPNFDDLVDAPLQLG
-242 NFPVFKFEV
+242 NFPVFKFDV

-261 GRNNAN
+261 SRNNADLN
-267 PEKLSN
+267 KLRD

-297 VQNVET
+297 VQNVEA

-315 LMMSRWSYIDAAR
+315 LMMSRWGYTDAAR
-328 YRGFL
+328 YKGFL

-386 GFVSRKEFLG
+386 GIVTRKEFLS

-407 RMGARVASISEMSH
+407 RMGARVATISEMSH

-453 AWISANT
+453 AWIAAQTGGS
-460 NGNKHLDD
+460 KHLDD

-478 KNKAMGEEGQ
+478 KNKALGEEGK
-488 GIKEKEFIDA
+488 GITEKEFIDA
-498 VKIVILAGKT
+498 VKTVIVNGQGSAKPGLVTK
-508 IPTADNKLKNNP
+508 
-520 KNQSN
+520 
-525 LGVGVGMSF
+525 MSF
-534 DQFAEQLLHSTDIPD
+534 DQFAQQLLHSTDIPD
-549 YAGLMK
+549 YNALLK
-555 AAGIDSK
+555 EVGIETK
-562 ITENQ
+562 FTESQ

-572 LTCELSNGR
+572 LTCELSNGK
-581 TVVKGIHAHPTA
+581 TLVKGIHAHPMA

-607 ALNGVRIENN
+607 AINGVRIENN
-617 IDDLFLKLGEPKGLN
+617 IDDLFLKLGEPKEIT
-632 LLVNRA
+632 LLVNRG
-638 GLLRSFTGDF
+638 GLLRECNGTF
-648 STFPEV
+648 SQYPEY
-654 KYEFLL
+654 KYEFSL
-660 PLIAQGDEFWDGEG
+660 PLASKSDAFWEEAG

>member
-1 MLRTIYALGL
+1 MDFCRMLRIFQTLGL
-11 ILISMITN
+11 AIISITAM
-19 TIEAKNNN
+19 TVSAKSHS
-27 APRVHYT
+27 APRVHYN
-34 IKIADA
+34 IKIESPH
-40 KSHYANVTL
+40 SHYAKVTL
-49 RLEELTPG
+49 RIEDVKPG
-57 TVDVYMPVWT
+57 ALDIYMPIWT
-67 PGSYLVREFAK
+67 PGSYLAREFAK
-78 NVESVAAIGLNSDQ
+78 NVESANAIGLTADE

-99 KPANFGTPIA
+99 KPINFGKTVEF
-109 HTKLDKNTWRLTIPK
+109 TKTSKNTWRVIVPK
-124 NVAAVE
+124 GIQSIE
-130 FRYRVYCFELSV
+130 FSYLVYCFELSV

-157 SVLMTAK
+157 SVLMTVK

-171 DLAIDYPASWFSKAT
+171 DLSIDHPLRWFNYAT
-186 ALDQASTEITATPNW
+186 ALDADAEEVMLITKPTEA
-201 PSNDSITEGKYTND
+201 
-215 ELRSMMRHTDFT
+215 ELKSALTRINFT
-227 YPNFDELVDAPVQLG
+227 YPNFDDLVDAPLQLG
-242 NFPVFKFEV
+242 NFPVFKFDV

-261 GRNNAN
+261 GRNNADL
-267 PEKLSN
+267 EKLRG

-297 VQNVET
+297 VQNVEN

-315 LMMSRWSYIDAAR
+315 LMMSRWAYTDAAR
-328 YRGFL
+328 YKGFL

-345 VKRIRPA
+345 VKRIRPI
-352 ELGPFNYRQENYTDL
+352 ELGPFKYGEENYTSM

-386 GFVSRKEFLG
+386 GIVTRKEFLG

-407 RMGARVASISEMSH
+407 RMGARVATISEMSH

-453 AWISANT
+453 AWIAAST
-460 NGNKHLDD
+460 NGSKHLDD

-478 KNKAMGEEGQ
+478 KNKALGEEGA
-488 GIKEKEFIDA
+488 GITEKDFLNA
-498 VKIVILAGKT
+498 VKTVILSGKGNPDAGKGSGFT
-508 IPTADNKLKNNP
+508 
-520 KNQSN
+520 
-525 LGVGVGMSF
+525 F
-534 DQFAEQLLHSTDIPD
+534 DQFAKQLLHSTEIPD
-549 YAGLMK
+549 YSGLMK
-555 AAGIDSK
+555 AAGIDTK
-562 ITENQ
+562 ITESQ

-617 IDDLFLKLGEPKGLN
+617 IDDLFLKLGEPKELT
-632 LLVNRA
+632 LVVNRA
-638 GLLRSFTGDF
+638 GLLREIKGTF

-660 PLIAQGDEFWDGEG
+660 PATAKGDDFWEGAG

>member
-1 MLRTIYALGL
+1 MDFCRMLRIFQTLGL
-11 ILISMITN
+11 AIISITAM
-19 TIEAKNNN
+19 TVSAKSHS
-27 APRVHYT
+27 APRVHYN
-34 IKIADA
+34 IKIESPH
-40 KSHYANVTL
+40 SHYAKVTL
-49 RLEELTPG
+49 RIEDVKPG
-57 TVDVYMPVWT
+57 ALDIYMPIWT
-67 PGSYLVREFAK
+67 PGSYLAREFAK
-78 NVESVAAIGLNSDQ
+78 NVESANAIGLTADE

-99 KPANFGTPIA
+99 KPINFGKTVEF
-109 HTKLDKNTWRLTIPK
+109 TKTSKNTWRVIVPK
-124 NVAAVE
+124 GIQSIE
-130 FRYRVYCFELSV
+130 FSYLVYCFELSV
-142 RTSFIDED
+142 RTSFIDDD

-157 SVLMTAK
+157 SVLMTVK

-171 DLAIDYPASWFSKAT
+171 DLSIDHPLRWFNYAT
-186 ALDQASTEITATPNW
+186 ALDADAEEVMLITKPTEA
-201 PSNDSITEGKYTND
+201 
-215 ELRSMMRHTDFT
+215 ELKSALTRINFT
-227 YPNFDELVDAPVQLG
+227 YPNFDDLVDAPLQLG
-242 NFPVFKFEV
+242 NFPVFKFDV

-261 GRNNAN
+261 GRNNADL
-267 PEKLSN
+267 EKLRG

-297 VQNVET
+297 VQNVEN

-315 LMMSRWSYIDAAR
+315 LMMSRWAYTDAAR
-328 YRGFL
+328 YKGFL

-345 VKRIRPA
+345 VKRIRPI
-352 ELGPFNYRQENYTDL
+352 ELGPFKYGEENYTSM

-386 GFVSRKEFLG
+386 GIVTRKEFLG

-407 RMGARVASISEMSH
+407 RMGARVATISEMSH

-453 AWISANT
+453 AWIAAST
-460 NGNKHLDD
+460 NGSKHLDD

-478 KNKAMGEEGQ
+478 KNKALGEEGA
-488 GIKEKEFIDA
+488 GITEKDFLNA
-498 VKIVILAGKT
+498 VKTVILSGKGNPDAGKGSEFT
-508 IPTADNKLKNNP
+508 
-520 KNQSN
+520 
-525 LGVGVGMSF
+525 F
-534 DQFAEQLLHSTDIPD
+534 DQFAKQLLHSTEIPD
-549 YAGLMK
+549 YSGLMK
-555 AAGIDSK
+555 AAGIDIK
-562 ITENQ
+562 ITESQ

-617 IDDLFLKLGEPKGLN
+617 IDDLFLKLGEPKELT
-632 LLVNRA
+632 LVVNRA
-638 GLLRSFTGDF
+638 GLLREIKGNF

-660 PLIAQGDEFWDGEG
+660 PATAKGDEFWEGAG

>member
-1 MLRTIYALGL
+1 MMDFCDMLRMISTLGL
-11 ILISMITN
+11 ALISTFTMTA
-19 TIEAKNNN
+19 EAKSSN
-27 APRVHYT
+27 APKVHYT
-34 IKIADA
+34 INISDP
-40 KSHYANVTL
+40 KSHYAEVAL
-49 RLEELTPG
+49 RIEDVKPG
-57 TVDVYMPVWT
+57 TMEVYMPVWT
-67 PGSYLVREFAK
+67 PGSYLVREFSK
-78 NVESVAAIGLNSDQ
+78 NVESVGAIGLNSDE

-109 HTKLDKNTWRLTIPK
+109 HNKLDKNTWRLTIPK

-130 FRYRVYCFELSV
+130 FRYKVYCFELSV

-157 SVLMTAK
+157 SVLMTVK

-171 DLAIDYPASWFSKAT
+171 DLAIDHPVRWFNYAT
-186 ALDQASTEITATPNW
+186 ALDDDKESNHNVVDY
-201 PSNDSITEGKYTND
+201 PSGEW
-215 ELRSMMRHTDFT
+215 LRETKETIRKAFT
-227 YPNFDELVDAPVQLG
+227 YPNFDDLVDAPVQLG
-242 NFPVFKFEV
+242 NFYFFTFDVD
-251 NGVPHEVAMV
+251 GIPHEVAMV
-261 GRNNAN
+261 GRNNADL
-267 PEKLSN
+267 EKLRD

-297 VQNVET
+297 VQNVEN

-315 LMMSRWSYIDAAR
+315 LMMSRWAYTDAAR
-328 YRGFL
+328 YKGFL

-386 GFVSRKEFLG
+386 GIVTRKEFLG

-407 RMGARVASISEMSH
+407 RMGARVATISEMSH

-444 GVIVGFLFD
+444 GVVVGFLFD
-453 AWISANT
+453 AWIAAST
-460 NGNKHLDD
+460 NGSKHLDD

-478 KNKAMGEEGQ
+478 KNKALSEEGA
-488 GIKEKEFIDA
+488 GITEKDFLNA
-498 VKIVILAGKT
+498 VKTVILSGKGNPDAGKGSEFT
-508 IPTADNKLKNNP
+508 
-520 KNQSN
+520 
-525 LGVGVGMSF
+525 F
-534 DQFAEQLLHSTDIPD
+534 DQFAKQLLHSTEIPD
-549 YAGLMK
+549 YSGLMK
-555 AAGIDSK
+555 AAGIDTK
-562 ITENQ
+562 ITESQ

-617 IDDLFLKLGEPKGLN
+617 IDDLFLKLGEPKELT
-632 LLVNRA
+632 LVVNRT
-638 GLLRSFTGDF
+638 GLLREIKGNF

-660 PLIAQGDEFWDGEG
+660 PATAKGDDFWEGAG

>member
-1 MLRTIYALGL
+1 MLRTIYALGFT
-11 ILISMITN
+11 LISMLPHSA
-19 TIEAKNNN
+19 EAKQNR
-27 APRVHYT
+27 APRVHYN
-34 IKIADA
+34 INISDP
-40 KSHYANVTL
+40 KSHYADVTL
-49 RLEELTPG
+49 RLEDLTPG
-57 TVDVYMPVWT
+57 SVDIYMPVWT

-78 NVESVAAIGLNSDQ
+78 NVESVSARGLSLEE

-99 KPANFGTPIA
+99 EPLHFGTALSPI
-109 HTKLDKNTWRLTIPK
+109 KLDKNTWRLTIPK
-124 NVAAVE
+124 NVAAAE
-130 FRYRVYCFELSV
+130 FHYRVYCFELSV

-157 SVLMTAK
+157 SVLMTVK
-164 GSEHLGG
+164 GAEHLGG
-171 DLAIDYPASWFSKAT
+171 DLSIDFPVRWFNHASALEFSEELYLPEKEY
-186 ALDQASTEITATPNW
+186 TE
-201 PSNDSITEGKYTND
+201 S
-215 ELRSMMRHTDFT
+215 ELRSLLKRRDYT
-227 YPNFDELVDAPVQLG
+227 YPNFDDLVDAPLQLG
-242 NFPVFKFEV
+242 NFPVFKFDV

-261 GRNNAN
+261 GRNNADVD
-267 PEKLSN
+267 KLRD

-297 VQNVET
+297 VQNVEA

-315 LMMSRWSYIDAAR
+315 LMMSRWGYTDAAR
-328 YRGFL
+328 YKGFL

-386 GFVSRKEFLG
+386 GIVSRKEFLS

-407 RMGARVASISEMSH
+407 RMGARVATISEMSH

-453 AWISANT
+453 AWIAAQTS
-460 NGNKHLDD
+460 GSKHLDD

-478 KNKAMGEEGQ
+478 KNKALGEEGK
-488 GIKEKEFIDA
+488 GISEKEFIDA
-498 VKIVILAGKT
+498 VKTVIISGKG
-508 IPTADNKLKNNP
+508 NP
-520 KNQSN
+520 ETGIGNSKS
-525 LGVGVGMSF
+525 L
-534 DQFAEQLLHSTDIPD
+534 DQFVKQLLHSTDIPD
-549 YAGLMK
+549 YSTLLK
-555 AAGIDSK
+555 ATGIETK
-562 ITENQ
+562 FTESQ

-572 LTCELSNGR
+572 LTCELSGGR
-581 TVVKGIHAHPTA
+581 TIVKGIHAHPMA

-607 ALNGVRIENN
+607 AINGVRIENN
-617 IDDLFLKLGEPKGLN
+617 IDDLFLKLGEPKDIT
-632 LLVNRA
+632 LLVNRG
-638 GLLRSFTGDF
+638 GLLRECSGTF
-648 STFPEV
+648 SQYPEI
-654 KYEFLL
+654 KYEFTL
-660 PLIAQGDEFWDGEG
+660 PVSAKNDEFWEEAG

>member
-1 MLRTIYALGL
+1 MLRTIYALGFT
-11 ILISMITN
+11 LISMLPNSADAKKN
-19 TIEAKNNN
+19 T
-27 APRVHYT
+27 APRVHYN
-34 IKIADA
+34 INISDP
-40 KSHYANVTL
+40 KSHYADVTL

-57 TVDVYMPVWT
+57 AVEIYMPVWT

-78 NVESVAAIGLNSDQ
+78 NVESVSARGLSLEE

-99 KPANFGTPIA
+99 EPLNFGTALSPK
-109 HTKLDKNTWRLTIPK
+109 KLDKNTWRLTIPK
-124 NVAAVE
+124 NVAAAE
-130 FRYRVYCFELSV
+130 FHYRVYCFELSV

-157 SVLMTAK
+157 SVLMTVK

-171 DLAIDYPASWFSKAT
+171 DLSIDFPVRWFNHASALEFSEELYLAEKEY
-186 ALDQASTEITATPNW
+186 TE
-201 PSNDSITEGKYTND
+201 S
-215 ELRSMMRHTDFT
+215 ELRSLLKRRDYT
-227 YPNFDELVDAPVQLG
+227 YPNFDDLVDAPLQLG
-242 NFPVFKFEV
+242 NFPVFKFDV

-261 GRNNAN
+261 GRNNADLN
-267 PEKLSN
+267 KLRD

-297 VQNVET
+297 VQNVEA

-315 LMMSRWSYIDAAR
+315 LMMSRWGYTDAAR
-328 YRGFL
+328 DKGFL

-386 GFVSRKEFLG
+386 GIVTRKELLS

-407 RMGARVASISEMSH
+407 RMGARVATISEMSH

-453 AWISANT
+453 AWIAAQTGGS
-460 NGNKHLDD
+460 KHLDD

-478 KNKAMGEEGQ
+478 KNKALGEEGK
-488 GIKEKEFIDA
+488 GITEKEFIDA
-498 VKIVILAGKT
+498 VKTVIVNGQGSAKPGLVTK
-508 IPTADNKLKNNP
+508 
-520 KNQSN
+520 
-525 LGVGVGMSF
+525 MSF
-534 DQFAEQLLHSTDIPD
+534 DQFAQQLLHSTDIPD
-549 YAGLMK
+549 YNALLK
-555 AAGIDSK
+555 EVGIETK
-562 ITENQ
+562 FTESQ

-572 LTCELSNGR
+572 LTCELSNGK
-581 TVVKGIHAHPTA
+581 TLVKGIHAHPMA

-607 ALNGVRIENN
+607 AINGVRIENN
-617 IDDLFLKLGEPKGLN
+617 IDDLFLKLGEPKEIT
-632 LLVNRA
+632 LLVNRG
-638 GLLRSFTGDF
+638 GLLRECNGTF
-648 STFPEV
+648 SQYPEY
-654 KYEFLL
+654 KYEFSL
-660 PLIAQGDEFWDGEG
+660 PLASKSDAFWEEAG